1 MGRTCGEWWGVCVEL
16 YSGVS
21 FKSAVPL
28 VDIDALHERFEWHNK
43 ISVIPKDIGNTIGF
57 VKELLSNGEP
67 RKDKPQYF
75 TSTSV
80 LLSRNLSLFR
90 EVFRPFG
97 VWATRNLSDILKSTS
112 PIEISWC
119 ARKLRFALISKTFFK
134 NPIGFL
140 NRRLVHEFSRAERF
154 IRPPGSVVVF
164 LGVDGVGKS
173 TVIQAI
179 LPTLK
184 AATHNAV
191 FLRHLR
197 PGLLPP
203 LARLKGRLQ
212 NPETPVVDP
221 HQSTPSGPIGSL
233 FRLAYLT
240 LDYIVGYWLSVRPKI
255 AKRPAVVIFDRYA
268 YDMVLDPIRFRINIP
283 ARIIGW
289 LAALAPKPDL
299 IVCLYGS
306 PEIIAA
312 RKHELPVEETKRQ
325 VAALRA
331 FASRQPQAVL
341 VSTDT
346 SLEETRDQVLHAMG
360 DALRAR
366 SEFLR

>member
-1 MGRTCGEWWGVCVEL
+1 
-16 YSGVS
+16 
-21 FKSAVPL
+21 
-28 VDIDALHERFEWHNK
+28 
-43 ISVIPKDIGNTIGF
+43 
-57 VKELLSNGEP
+57 
-67 RKDKPQYF
+67 
-75 TSTSV
+75 
-80 LLSRNLSLFR
+80 
-90 EVFRPFG
+90 
-97 VWATRNLSDILKSTS
+97 
-112 PIEISWC
+112 
-119 ARKLRFALISKTFFK
+119 
-134 NPIGFL
+134 
-140 NRRLVHEFSRAERF
+140 
-154 IRPPGSVVVF
+154 
-164 LGVDGVGKS
+164 
-173 TVIQAI
+173 
-179 LPTLK
+179 
-184 AATHNAV
+184 
-191 FLRHLR
+191 
-197 PGLLPP
+197 
-203 LARLKGRLQ
+203 
-212 NPETPVVDP
+212 VVDP